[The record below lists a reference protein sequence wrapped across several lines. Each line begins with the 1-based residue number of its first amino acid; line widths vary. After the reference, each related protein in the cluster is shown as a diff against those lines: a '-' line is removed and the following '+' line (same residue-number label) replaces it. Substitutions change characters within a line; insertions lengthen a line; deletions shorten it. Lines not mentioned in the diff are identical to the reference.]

1 MKDFQRVL
9 RMQLRQLE
17 RQRAHVLEATK
28 EIKRRLS
35 LLEEV
40 ASWNLPVEES
50 A

>member
-1 MKDFQRVL
+1 MKDYQRVL

-17 RQRAHVLEATK
+17 RQRAKVLEANK
-28 EIKRRLS
+28 KVKRRMG

-40 ASWNLPVEES
+40 ASWNLPIEES

>member
-17 RQRAHVLEATK
+17 RQRAHVWEATK

-40 ASWNLPVEES
+40 TSWNLPVEES